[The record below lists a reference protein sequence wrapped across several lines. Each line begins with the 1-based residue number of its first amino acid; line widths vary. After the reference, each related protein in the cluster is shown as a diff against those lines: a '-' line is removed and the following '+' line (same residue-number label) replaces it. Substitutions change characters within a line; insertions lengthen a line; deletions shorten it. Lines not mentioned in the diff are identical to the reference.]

1 MLLTSALVY
10 LPNTYR
16 EFEAAQAYTVFEYIF
31 YCLGN
36 YERPDYETSTIPNVV
51 PLPAKVTC
59 YHVLVGSNSIRLTDP
74 RCNYVLKLENA
85 CSLQIDFEQFYTLCP
100 KDFLQVGPNHRICG
114 SINTGT
120 TQLVPVTSGVIE
132 ISLVRSD
139 PTYLNDFYDLNIRQ
153 ISCLPPLTPS
163 APPKPNYGNMG
174 CQDSNGGIPNCVP
187 NACH

>member
-1 MLLTSALVY
+1 MASKCKFLRK
-10 LPNTYR
+10 YR
-16 EFEAAQAYTVFEYIF
+16 EFEAAQAYIVFEYFIVI
-31 YCLGN
+31 GN

-114 SINTGT
+114 SVNTGT
-120 TQLVPVTSGVIE
+120 TQLVPVNSGVIE

-163 APPKPNYGNMG
+163 SPPKPNYGNMG
-174 CQDSNGGIPNCVP
+174 CQDSKGGIPNCVP